1 MNRRIAKSTSK
12 IKNIFSYFDS
22 LPFSYKT
29 SFLIFIISGGMI
41 SIILLSQISIYI
53 LKNDFDILF
62 EKRTKP
68 IIKLENIKDTYKI
81 NIYDTF
87 YDIQQQNF
95 TIEQSKD
102 IISLGQQLI
111 NKNWKDYRRSTID
124 SQYKKSFISKL
135 INDFFSIQYD
145 ANSTILQKNII
156 TNINR
161 KIELLHRQINTIV
174 KMLQRGRFDEATI
187 QIDRIYFEINSI
199 NIYITNL
206 TNYDLNLAI
215 TEKRETQKVFKALTT
230 ILNFSIVFV
239 FLFSIVLS
247 IIVINNFRKLHF
259 GLEDAVD
266 IKTKELQE
274 LNEYL
279 AIKIEKE
286 VANSRKKDLIMFQQ
300 SKLAS
305 LGEMLQNIAHQWRQ
319 PLGSLMMIIQSFQ
332 TKMQLGK
339 LSPTFVEQKVED
351 ALLLSQNMSNT
362 LDDFQNF
369 FSPNKDKTNFKIKDC
384 VEHSIELSKYLLKKE
399 NITLRLVVV
408 DDLEIYGF
416 YNELSHVLLNI
427 ISNSKDALKAKKE
440 NKLIKVAIKKHNDKA
455 RINIYDN
462 GGGIEDDVIPQVF
475 EPYYTTK
482 YKSAGTGVGLYM
494 SKQIIE
500 KHMHGIIKCKNV
512 FNKMDGIN
520 LEFGALFIIDIPLE
534 KKVNNG

>member
-1 MNRRIAKSTSK
+1 MK
-12 IKNIFSYFDS
+12 IKNIFLYFDN

-29 SFLIFIISGGMI
+29 SFLISIITGGMI

-68 IIKLENIKDTYKI
+68 IIKLENIKDTYQI
-81 NIYDTF
+81 NIYDTL
-87 YDIQQQNF
+87 YDIQQQNI

-102 IISLGQQLI
+102 ILSLGQQLI
-111 NKNWKDYRRSTID
+111 NKNWKDYKKSTIE
-124 SQYKKSFISKL
+124 STYKTSIISTI
-135 INDFFSIQYD
+135 INDFFSINYEI
-145 ANSTILQKNII
+145 NNTILQENIVG
-156 TNINR
+156 NINK
-161 KIELLHRQINTIV
+161 KIEELHRSINKIV
-174 KMLQRGRFDEATI
+174 KLLQRDKFEEAI
-187 QIDRIYFEINSI
+187 ILIDRIYFEINSV

-215 TEKRETQKVFKALTT
+215 TEKRETQKVFSTLTT

-239 FLFSIVLS
+239 FLFSIILS
-247 IIVINNFRKLHF
+247 VIVINNFRKLHF
-259 GLEDAVD
+259 GLEDAVNE
-266 IKTKELQE
+266 KTKELQE

-332 TKMQLGK
+332 TKMELGK
-339 LSPTFVEQKVED
+339 LSYTFVEQKVSD
-351 ALLLSQNMSNT
+351 ALLLSQNMSST

-384 VEHSIELSKYLLKKE
+384 VEHSIELSKYLLEKE
-399 NITLRLVVV
+399 NIKLNLVVI

-416 YNELSHVLLNI
+416 YNELSHVILNI
-427 ISNSKDALKAKKE
+427 ISNSKDALKNKEE
-440 NKLIKVAIKKHNDKA
+440 NKLIKIVIKKHRNKA

-462 GGGIEDDVIPQVF
+462 GGGIEKNIIPQVF

-512 FNKMDGIN
+512 FNKMDNIN
-520 LEFGALFIIDIPLE
+520 LEFGALFIIDIPFEE
-534 KKVNNG
+534 KVIDG